1 MHRVARPFFPLRE
14 TLGFDSRELTPTAVL
29 RITVLAAEARSFE
42 RAEKTAC
49 DGAGLKV
56 SAKTIERVVHDVGR
70 ELEQRRDAPVKL
82 GEALLARRGRA
93 GAGRTPPLAGPPG
106 LAASRH
112 DRARPCP
119 SGKPAKS
126 CRPLGP
132 AGRKGTNST
141 DAETRQ
147 PRRVAMARGWPRGAD
162 WTILGN
168 AERAGGPPTHPA

>member
-1 MHRVARPFFPLRE
+1 MKGHIETFAGLLRWSTNNDPFRGSGSLEKEWERKLGKWGGSLDDTVLRVHCCARPRSGGIRVCLFIYNDRKGMPFKLQGEECR
-14 TLGFDSRELTPTAVL
+14 RAVHHTT
-29 RITVLAAEARSFE
+29 RIPHVFLADLS
-42 RAEKTAC
+42 
-49 DGAGLKV
+49 
-56 SAKTIERVVHDVGR
+56 
-70 ELEQRRDAPVKL
+70 
-82 GEALLARRGRA
+82 
-93 GAGRTPPLAGPPG
+93 
-106 LAASRH
+106 
-112 DRARPCP
+112 CP

-168 AERAGGPPTHPA
+168 AEREGGTPSLSA